1 MEWRAMYCCEV
12 AKMKV
17 TGENIG
23 YLIIN
28 AKFILSHILMRVN
41 LNQYLLR
48 CKLLNVIKHIEH
60 I

>member
-1 MEWRAMYCCEV
+1 
-12 AKMKV
+12 MKA